1 MNLPDKSRRAF
12 VRNTIM
18 GSTALLSYPWL
29 EALANE
35 PTVSMSAADKV
46 RIGII
51 GVGSRGQGL
60 LYNLLAMEVT
70 HNIEITAICD
80 NYEPNYQKAVE
91 ITHGKAQAF
100 YDYRKLLEIKDIDA
114 IVIATPLHQHAH
126 IAIDA
131 MKANKQVFC
140 EKAMARTLED
150 TKRMADTH
158 YETGKILQIGHQ
170 RLFDKKYLDAIDYV
184 RSGKIG
190 DVTQIRAY
198 WHRNN
203 DWRRPVPEGK
213 PELDRKIN
221 WRLYKEY
228 SCGLMT
234 ELASHQIQVA
244 NWVKDA
250 QPVSVIGV
258 GGINYWKEDREV
270 YDNVAL
276 IYSYA
281 DGTQFIYD
289 SMVSNRFY
297 GLEEQIL
304 GDKGTLE
311 LEQNKMYSENPP
323 QPAGI
328 LQLVNNIENG
338 IFEKIPIGG
347 ATWIPE
353 TALKYKGEY
362 ITEDFDVNETR
373 TQLEAFVD
381 SVRRGKPTHGL
392 FEQGYKA
399 SVWTLLGQQAMETQQ
414 KVFLPEELK
423 T

>member
-1 MNLPDKSRRAF
+1 MSSEDKSRRSF
-12 VRNTIM
+12 IKNTIL
-18 GSTALLSYPWL
+18 GSTALMAYPWL
-29 EALANE
+29 EAVAKE
-35 PTVSMSAADKV
+35 PAVSMAAANKI

-60 LYNLLAMEVT
+60 LHNLLAIETT
-70 HNIEITAICD
+70 HNIEIAAICD
-80 NYEPNYQKAVE
+80 NYEPNYQRAIELTK
-91 ITHGKAQAF
+91 GKAKAF
-100 YDYRKLLEIKDIDA
+100 YEYRKLLEMNNIDA

-126 IAIDA
+126 IVIDA
-131 MKANKQVFC
+131 LQAGKQVFC
-140 EKAMARTLED
+140 EKTMARTLED
-150 TKRMADTH
+150 TKRMADVH
-158 YETGKILQIGHQ
+158 YSTGKILQIGHQ
-170 RLFDKKYLDAIDYV
+170 RLFDTRYLDAMDYIK
-184 RSGKIG
+184 SGKIG
-190 DVTQIRAY
+190 QVTQIRAY

-244 NWVKDA
+244 NWAKDA
-250 QPVSVIGV
+250 QPISVMGV
-258 GGINYWKEDREV
+258 GGINYWKERREV

-289 SMVSNRFY
+289 SMTSNRFY

-311 LEQNKMYSENPP
+311 LETNKIYSEKPP
-323 QPAGI
+323 KPAGI
-328 LQLVNNIENG
+328 LQLVNNIEKG

-353 TALKYKGEY
+353 TALQYKGDY
-362 ITEDFDVNETR
+362 ISADYSVNATR
-373 TQLEAFVD
+373 IQLEAFVD
-381 SVRRGKPTHGL
+381 SVRRGKPTPGL
-392 FEQGYKA
+392 FEQGYHA
-399 SVWTLLGQQAMETQQ
+399 SVWTLLGQQAMDTQQ
-414 KVFLPEELK
+414 IVNLPESMK
-423 T
+423 I

>member
-1 MNLPDKSRRAF
+1 MNSPYKSRRAF
-12 VRNTIM
+12 IKKTII
-18 GSTALLSYPWL
+18 GSTVLMSYPWL

-35 PTVSMSAADKV
+35 SAISMSAANKV
-46 RIGII
+46 RVGII
-51 GVGSRGQGL
+51 GTGSRGQGL
-60 LYNLLAMEVT
+60 LYNLLAIET
-70 HNIEITAICD
+70 SHNIEIAAICD
-80 NYEPNYQKAVE
+80 NYEPNYQKAIE
-91 ITHGKAQAF
+91 LTHGKAKAF
-100 YDYRKLLEIKDIDA
+100 YDYRELLDIKDIDA

-131 MKANKQVFC
+131 MNADKQVFC
-140 EKAMARTLED
+140 EKSMARTLAD
-150 TKRMADTH
+150 TKRMANTH

-190 DVTQIRAY
+190 NVTQIRAY

-213 PELDRKIN
+213 PELERKIN

-250 QPVSVIGV
+250 QAVSVIGV
-258 GGINYWKEDREV
+258 GGINYWKDGREV

-289 SMVSNRFY
+289 SMTSNRFY

-304 GDKGTLE
+304 GDKGTFE

-328 LQLVNNIENG
+328 LQLVNNIEKN

-353 TALKYKGEY
+353 TALEYKGEY
-362 ITEDFDVNETR
+362 ITGDFDVNETGIS
-373 TQLEAFVD
+373 LEVFVD
-381 SVRRGKPTHGL
+381 SVRRGKPTPGL
-392 FEQGYKA
+392 FEQGYHA

-414 KVFLPEELK
+414 KIYLPEELK
-423 T
+423 I